1 MKKVI
6 GYYNEI
12 EYKVFIIGESGL
24 IKHLYNAGNSPLDS
38 QQYVN
43 AEDGIGL
50 EKMKE
55 YCEQTSKELAKEN
68 NLPFAGIE
76 FEEYEYE

>member
-12 EYKVFIIGESGL
+12 EYEVFIIGESGL
-24 IKHLYNAGNSPLDS
+24 IKLLYNAGNSKLDS
-38 QQYVN
+38 QQYVS

-50 EKMKE
+50 EKIKE